1 LFRVSILTFEV
12 EGLFRVSILL
22 RLISPK
28 RDRCELTTY
37 STPKMECYANSKNT
51 LKRNTTTCK
60 SKAYSREYWQV
71 EKDQTREISGNI

>member
-12 EGLFRVSILL
+12 EGLFRVSTLL

-28 RDRCELTTY
+28 RDRCKLTTY

-51 LKRNTTTCK
+51 LKRNTTTLK
-60 SKAYSREYWQV
+60 YWQV